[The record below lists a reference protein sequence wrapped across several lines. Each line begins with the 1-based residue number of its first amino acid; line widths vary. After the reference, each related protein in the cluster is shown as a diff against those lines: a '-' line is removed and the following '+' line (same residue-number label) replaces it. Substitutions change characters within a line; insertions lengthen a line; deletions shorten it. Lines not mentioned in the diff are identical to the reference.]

1 MQWSIWFVIL
11 DWTRNLW
18 NRSLFVLRGPKLKV
32 LRVVWVSTDALVQ
45 DKWIFVWINSILA
58 TLTVTWQQES
68 SYWLNF
74 TTNCFVVVVLTF
86 IYCISHL
93 SGWWV
98 ENHVSSGDVKTLVLL
113 SCQSVS
119 SVYGHQSYWDT
130 TSFFFSVM
138 THL

>member
-1 MQWSIWFVIL
+1 MVNLVCYIGL
-11 DWTRNLW
+11 DK
-18 NRSLFVLRGPKLKV
+18 KLVKQKFICSEGSKV
-32 LRVVWVSTDALVQ
+32 ESFRVVWVSTDALVQ

-119 SVYGHQSYWDT
+119 SVYGHQSYSDT

>member
-1 MQWSIWFVIL
+1 MVNLVCYIGL
-11 DWTRNLW
+11 DK
-18 NRSLFVLRGPKLKV
+18 KLVKQKFICSEGSKV
-32 LRVVWVSTDALVQ
+32 ESFRVVWVSTDALVQ

-86 IYCISHL
+86 IYCISQL

-119 SVYGHQSYWDT
+119 SVYGHQSYSDT

>member
-1 MQWSIWFVIL
+1 MVNLVCYIGL
-11 DWTRNLW
+11 DK
-18 NRSLFVLRGPKLKV
+18 KLVKQKFICSEGYKV
-32 LRVVWVSTDALVQ
+32 ESFESCASVHRCFSPRQGD
-45 DKWIFVWINSILA
+45 IVWINSILA

-119 SVYGHQSYWDT
+119 SVYGHQSYSDT